1 MGGGLTEVLGG
12 RVPTCKRRRRVSW
25 RGLHA
30 LSSRGTGE
38 RGLAGLKAVAKC
50 SRTVW
55 AAQGAFA
62 LVSLT
67 PFVCPLLSSSMC
79 CHPHFPSFPYPHRVI
94 IRGGKAAASQ
104 DLMGQLGVISK
115 VEHSTSA
122 VEVQLP
128 KLGEG
133 EGEKG
138 GGKGTT
144 GIGCSSKFTCG
155 SGMQA

>member
-1 MGGGLTEVLGG
+1 MSRALPGLWEV
-12 RVPTCKRRRRVSW
+12 S
-25 RGLHA
+25 
-30 LSSRGTGE
+30 E
-38 RGLAGLKAVAKC
+38 C
-50 SRTVW
+50 SRTSTVW
-55 AAQGAFA
+55 GDTGRIRS
-62 LVSLT
+62 LSLT
-67 PFVCPLLSSSMC
+67 PFCVSHAGILT
-79 CHPHFPSFPYPHRVI
+79 FPPYPYPICRVI